1 MSSEQQHN
9 ELTDAVSRLVEISKQ
24 IAEAR
29 NDIKILTSAEKALK
43 EQVKGQM
50 MKNGID
56 TINLKKGK
64 ISVKKSVRKS
74 TMTKKTVV
82 AGLMS
87 YFEND
92 EKKVEDILTVI
103 AEQLETKE
111 STSLTMTGIK
121 DKAQD

>member
-9 ELTDAVSRLVEISKQ
+9 ELSDAVNRLVEISKQ

-50 MKNGID
+50 VKNGID

-64 ISVKKSVRKS
+64 ISVKKSVRKG

-87 YFEND
+87 YFDND

>member
-9 ELTDAVSRLVEISKQ
+9 ELSDAVSRLVEISKQ

-50 MKNGID
+50 IKNGID

-64 ISVKKSVRKS
+64 ISVKKSVRKG

-92 EKKVEDILTVI
+92 EKKVEDILSVI

>member
-9 ELTDAVSRLVEISKQ
+9 ELSDAVSRLVEISKQ

>member
-9 ELTDAVSRLVEISKQ
+9 ELSDAVSRLVEISKQ

-87 YFEND
+87 YFDND

-121 DKAQD
+121 DKTQD

>member
-9 ELTDAVSRLVEISKQ
+9 ELSDAVNRLVEITKQ

-92 EKKVEDILTVI
+92 EKKVEDILSVI

>member
-9 ELTDAVSRLVEISKQ
+9 ELSDAVNRLVEITKQ

-29 NDIKILTSAEKALK
+29 NDIKILTSAEKAFK

-56 TINLKKGK
+56 TISLKKGK

-92 EKKVEDILTVI
+92 EKKVEDILSVI

>member
-9 ELTDAVSRLVEISKQ
+9 ELSDAVNRLVEITKQ

-92 EKKVEDILTVI
+92 EKKVEDILSAI

>member
-1 MSSEQQHN
+1 
-9 ELTDAVSRLVEISKQ
+9 
-24 IAEAR
+24 
-29 NDIKILTSAEKALK
+29 
-43 EQVKGQM
+43 M

-92 EKKVEDILTVI
+92 EKKVEDILSVI

>member
-9 ELTDAVSRLVEISKQ
+9 ELSDAVNRLVEISKQ

-64 ISVKKSVRKS
+64 ISVKKSVRKG

-92 EKKVEDILTVI
+92 EKKVEDILSVI

>member
-9 ELTDAVSRLVEISKQ
+9 ELSDAVNRLVEITKQ

-50 MKNGID
+50 VKNGID

-64 ISVKKSVRKS
+64 ISVKKSVRKG

-87 YFEND
+87 YFDND

>member
-9 ELTDAVSRLVEISKQ
+9 ELSDAVSRLVEINKQ

-50 MKNGID
+50 LKNGID

-82 AGLMS
+82 AGLMT
-87 YFEND
+87 YFDND
-92 EKKVEDILTVI
+92 EKKVEEILSVI

-121 DKAQD
+121 DKAQE

>member
-9 ELTDAVSRLVEISKQ
+9 ELSDAVNRLVEITKQ

>member
-9 ELTDAVSRLVEISKQ
+9 ELSDAVNRLVEITKQ

-64 ISVKKSVRKS
+64 ISVKKSVRKG

-92 EKKVEDILTVI
+92 EKKVEDILSVI